1 MTEIHL
7 KMPPGKKPAQQP
19 AQQPPQQPPQQP
31 AAWRGSGGPISFT
44 LVVAGATM
52 LLVGMLGLIWF
63 WHAYVD
69 QPPPPKAEMPSY
81 LTMRPPSVF
90 VTTPAQPIL
99 PDNGG
104 THAKE
109 RAYEE
114 ALAHET
120 RQTYVPAKP
129 ASPEAASPKPASPE
143 PVSPGAPPIV
153 LPPVAAPDAP
163 PWRRYAVAAPPAA
176 GKPRVV
182 IVIDDMGLDKKRTAR
197 VAALP
202 GPLTLSYLTYADDL
216 GAQTQAA
223 RRAGHELMLHV
234 AMEPN
239 DKSIDPGPN
248 VLLTGAHAADIRQRL
263 DWGLGRFQGYVGVN
277 NHMGSRFTREEAGMD
292 AVMREMAKR
301 GLLFLDSRTSGKT
314 VAAAAA
320 RRHRVPFEER
330 NVFLDS
336 VDVAGEAEAR
346 LKELESFAQSH
357 GHAIAIGHP
366 KDKTIAALAAWLPTL
381 AEKGLVLSPVSAVV
395 AEREAALYA
404 KK

>member
-1 MTEIHL
+1 MTDIHL
-7 KMPPGKKPAQQP
+7 KMPGGKKAGTQP
-19 AQQPPQQPPQQP
+19 AAQPAPPPSTSSP
-31 AAWRGSGGPISFT
+31 AAWRGSGGPISLT

-52 LLVGMLGLIWF
+52 LLVGMLGLMWF

-69 QPPPPKAEMPSY
+69 QPPPPKADVPSY

-104 THAKE
+104 THAKV

-120 RQTYVPAKP
+120 RQTYVPTKP
-129 ASPEAASPKPASPE
+129 DPPE
-143 PVSPGAPPIV
+143 PVSPEAPPAVLPPGV

-163 PWRRYAVAAPPAA
+163 PWRRYAVAVPPAA

-182 IVIDDMGLDKKRTAR
+182 VVIDDMGLDKKRTAR

-216 GAQTQAA
+216 GSQTQAA

-248 VLLTGAHAADIRQRL
+248 VLLTGSHAADIRQRL

-277 NHMGSRFTREEAGMD
+277 NHMGSRFTREETGMD
-292 AVMREMAKR
+292 VVMQEMAKR

-336 VDVAGEAEAR
+336 VDAAGEAEAR
-346 LKELESFAQSH
+346 LKELESFARSH

-395 AEREAALYA
+395 AERDAALYA